1 MSEPADLSKLTSK
14 KGWVSIDYDERTWIP
29 CPPVFPAG
37 IDRESIAAG
46 VARIWWEQSGI
57 RHKPSDVGRLAEMLS
72 MIHEGTYGKIPC
84 HLAFIHL
91 PDPRLLPLVLYVGVW
106 EAVGDKNEQLRM
118 FCHAAD
124 PEAVERPVAEEF
136 TTDRLGTGL
145 RVIRYRNL
153 PDGALYAGLAYA
165 WRFRSAALEQ
175 AKRRGVALP
184 MVRGVVDPSERAQA
198 IGAAL
203 DKHPSATALLVHND
217 AALVDLPRLLCE
229 RRMEIPRDLSV
240 VSIFPEQFG
249 KTFALPY
256 TAIDTGC
263 PAVAAR
269 AVELLVSRLAEPE
282 GPVVREFIDLALVDR
297 GSSAVVA

>member
-37 IDRESIAAG
+37 IDRESFAAG

-165 WRFRSAALEQ
+165 WRSAEYETDL
-175 AKRRGVALP
+175 LLNTS
-184 MVRGVVDPSERAQA
+184 SEDLGRLQRA
-198 IGAAL
+198 IL
-203 DKHPSATALLVHND
+203 DIE
-217 AALVDLPRLLCE
+217 DL
-229 RRMEIPRDLSV
+229 
-240 VSIFPEQFG
+240 
-249 KTFALPY
+249 
-256 TAIDTGC
+256 
-263 PAVAAR
+263 AR
-269 AVELLVSRLAEPE
+269 ATSVIPQ
-282 GPVVREFIDLALVDR
+282 PDLDD
-297 GSSAVVA
+297 